1 MKIDIITGA
10 IFLLFHLIM
19 VFNLDVNLDNFV
31 YHEITILMALAGWF
45 FVGKALYYKIKKEAL
60 K

>member
-1 MKIDIITGA
+1 MKVDIITAGL
-10 IFLLFHLIM
+10 FLLFHLIM

-45 FVGKALYYKIKKEAL
+45 FVGKVINI
-60 K
+60 

>member
-1 MKIDIITGA
+1 MKVDIITAGL
-10 IFLLFHLIM
+10 FLLFHLIM

-31 YHEITILMALAGWF
+31 YHEMTILMALAGWF
-45 FVGKALYYKIKKEAL
+45 FVGKVIINKIKKDE